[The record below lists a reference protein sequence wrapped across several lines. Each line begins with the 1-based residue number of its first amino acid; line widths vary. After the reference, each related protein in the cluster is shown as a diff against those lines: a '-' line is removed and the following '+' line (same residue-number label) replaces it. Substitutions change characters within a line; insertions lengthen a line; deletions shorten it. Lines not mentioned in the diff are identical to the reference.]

1 MGGGL
6 MNLISQGAQNIVLNG
21 NPSKT
26 FFKTTYKKYTNFGMQ
41 KFRLDFDGLRI
52 LNYTEETQFTFRVPR
67 YADLLNDV
75 YVVMNLPDIWSS
87 IYVANNGSDLTD
99 VRPYE
104 FKWIED
110 LGTNM
115 IKEITISIGGH
126 IIKQYS
132 GEFISFIKER
142 DFNDAKKE
150 LFNKMTG
157 NEAELNDPANA
168 LGRSNQYPTAYWYNR
183 GDDYNPTLTHMAE
196 EPSIRGRQL
205 FIPLEAWFGQTSK
218 MAFPLVALQYSE
230 LHINVTFRPVYE
242 LFTIKDVTNVDEN
255 AADLYVAPSLTND
268 LTSIYR
274 FLNPPNIPPTGVGNA
289 VANNVYDDQRTDWNA
304 DVHLI
309 ANYIFLDEAE
319 REVFAKNDQKY
330 LLRIPYETE
339 FFDRA
344 VSQVVEFNSR
354 DLVPNYMWRFRRSD
368 VDLRNTWS
376 NYSNYKYT
384 NEQPALI
391 PVKTTLAATQ
401 YVVYSSTGNQSI
413 EKTKNILLDLAIV
426 MDGKYREN
434 LLNQGVYN
442 YIEKYARTTGNAK
455 DGLYIYNFC
464 LNSNARDLQPS
475 GAMYMNKYNKITFEF
490 NTITPPLD
498 PSGNYQLLCDNGEV
512 IGVKKDVAQLYSYTF
527 DLKVAEERY
536 NILQF
541 TSGQADLVWTR

>member
-52 LNYTEETQFTFRVPR
+52 LNYAEETQFTFRVPR

-87 IYVANNGSDLTD
+87 IYVANNGSDLTN

-104 FKWIED
+104 FKWIEE

-157 NEAELNDPANA
+157 NEADLNDPANA

-183 GDDYNPTLTHMAE
+183 GDDYNSTITHMAE

-242 LFTIKDVTNVDEN
+242 LFTIKDVTNEDEN

-268 LTSIYR
+268 FTSIYR

-289 VANNVYDDQRTDWNA
+289 VTNNVYDDQRTDWNA

-401 YVVYSSTGNQSI
+401 YVVYNSTGNQSI

>member
-87 IYVANNGSDLTD
+87 IYVANNGSDLTN

-104 FKWIED
+104 FKWIEE

-157 NEAELNDPANA
+157 NEADLNDPANA

-183 GDDYNPTLTHMAE
+183 GDDYNSTITHMAE

-242 LFTIKDVTNVDEN
+242 LFTIKDVTNEDEN

-268 LTSIYR
+268 FTSIYR

-289 VANNVYDDQRTDWNA
+289 VTNNVYDDQRTDWNA

-401 YVVYSSTGNQSI
+401 YVVYNSTGNQSI

>member
-21 NPSKT
+21 NPTKT

-41 KFRLDFDGLRI
+41 KFRIDFDGQRI
-52 LNYTEETQFTFRVPR
+52 LNYAEETQFTFRVPR

-75 YVVMNLPDIWSS
+75 YIVMNLPDIWSS
-87 IYVANNGSDLTD
+87 IYIANNGADLTN

-104 FKWIED
+104 FKWIEE

-157 NEAELNDPANA
+157 NEADLNDPANA

-183 GDDYNPTLTHMAE
+183 GDDFNPNITHKAE

-242 LFTIKDVTNVDEN
+242 LFTIKDVTNEDEN

-268 LTSIYR
+268 FTSIYR
-274 FLNPPNIPPTGVGNA
+274 FLNPPNIPPPGLGNA

-391 PVKTTLAATQ
+391 PVKTTLSGTQ
-401 YVVYSSTGNQSI
+401 YVVYNSTGNQSI

-512 IGVKKDVAQLYSYTF
+512 IGIKKDVAQLYSYTF

>member
-1 MGGGL
+1 
-6 MNLISQGAQNIVLNG
+6 
-21 NPSKT
+21 
-26 FFKTTYKKYTNFGMQ
+26 
-41 KFRLDFDGLRI
+41 
-52 LNYTEETQFTFRVPR
+52 
-67 YADLLNDV
+67 
-75 YVVMNLPDIWSS
+75 
-87 IYVANNGSDLTD
+87 
-99 VRPYE
+99 
-104 FKWIED
+104 
-110 LGTNM
+110 
-115 IKEITISIGGH
+115 
-126 IIKQYS
+126 
-132 GEFISFIKER
+132 
-142 DFNDAKKE
+142 
-150 LFNKMTG
+150 MTG
-157 NEAELNDPANA
+157 NEADLNDPANA

-183 GDDYNPTLTHMAE
+183 GDDFNPNITHNAE

-242 LFTIKDVTNVDEN
+242 LFTIKDVTNEDEN

-268 LTSIYR
+268 FTSIYR
-274 FLNPPNIPPTGVGNA
+274 FLNPPNIPPPGVGNA

-391 PVKTTLAATQ
+391 PVKTTLSGTQ
-401 YVVYSSTGNQSI
+401 YVVYNSTGNQSI

-512 IGVKKDVAQLYSYTF
+512 IGIKKDVAQLYSYTF